1 MLRIRTSQSGS
12 VQTVQFFG
20 MTAQYARSVVGVHHI
35 NGSWLTRILQQVHLN
50 GSHNMTTEE
59 AVQKVRDVVRLKHL
73 SLATEESY
81 TMWLRRFAR
90 FVSEQ
95 CDPVVKAEQKMEAV
109 V

>member
-1 MLRIRTSQSGS
+1 
-12 VQTVQFFG
+12 
-20 MTAQYARSVVGVHHI
+20 
-35 NGSWLTRILQQVHLN
+35 
-50 GSHNMTTEE
+50 MTTEE

-95 CDPVVKAEQKMEAV
+95 CDPLAKPKQKMEDLV
-109 V
+109 